1 MTEYC
6 LPDKDKA
13 ALITI
18 SAQRDFV
25 RGGSPLCAN
34 GHSRAVPALTRV
46 VEGFRRQGAP
56 IFHSVRLYRADGSNA
71 EPCRRS
77 AFEEGLRVLMP
88 GTSGAELIDEI
99 KPDAATRLDPQ
110 LLLSGKMQELQ
121 ENEFVF
127 YRPRWGAFHR
137 SCLEDELARRKI
149 NTVVICGFS
158 FATGTRATIYE
169 ASARD
174 LRIILVPDAVCNG
187 TESGIAELG
196 RIGVYLMSS
205 DYCIEWIGARR
216 PRAAA

>member
-6 LPDKDKA
+6 LPEKENV

-25 RGGSPLCAN
+25 RGESPLCAN
-34 GHSRAVPALTRV
+34 GHSRAVPALKLV
-46 VEGFRRQGAP
+46 VEAFRRQGAP

-77 AFEEGLRVLMP
+77 AFEEGLRILMP

-99 KPDAATRLDPQ
+99 KTDPALRLDPQ
-110 LLLSGKMQELQ
+110 LLLSGKMQELG

-127 YRPRWGAFHR
+127 YRPRWGAFHHSR
-137 SCLEDELARRKI
+137 LEAELAARGI

-158 FATGTRATIYE
+158 FSTGTRATIYE

-187 TESGIAELG
+187 TEAGIAELG

-205 DYCIEWIGARR
+205 DYCIEWIEART